1 MLRPGLSADAIILD
15 RDITTCDPTTI
26 HATQVLLTLFRG
38 AQVWRDPSFE
48 G

>member
-15 RDITTCDPTTI
+15 RDITTCDPYAI
-26 HATQVLLTLFRG
+26 HATRVLLTLFRG
-38 AQVWRDPSFE
+38 AEVWRDTAFE